1 MILQMCW
8 SVTRSKLPGHSL
20 YANVLQMFHYLQ
32 QIVGSVVHQHN
43 EGSCSDVVHTPG
55 ETNQQD
61 GGNMVHY
68 LFFKVL
74 KERELE
80 SIILPTK

>member
-1 MILQMCW
+1 LN
-8 SVTRSKLPGHSL
+8 VAKSKLQRQSL
-20 YANVLQMFHYLQ
+20 NANVLQMFHYLQ
-32 QIVGSVVHQHN
+32 QIVRGVVHQHN

-61 GGNMVHY
+61 GGNMVHD

-74 KERELE
+74 RKRE
-80 SIILPTK
+80 